1 MVSELAFDFQSR
13 SGNPHIFIFALA
25 MKASPGSPPSKKRKG
40 KQGTDVAARPE
51 LKNWPEIAIKSITT
65 VTREVLKHLVSY
77 SPLSPVA
84 TRSPN
89 LIYFFLMS
97 SQSVLDED
105 NLFEIPVVESFPDVA
120 RDYSKVV
127 SNPMDFRTI
136 EEDRLLVYKNIVE
149 LQQDLILAFDNCIK
163 FNGAQSEYS
172 KFAL

>member
-1 MVSELAFDFQSR
+1 
-13 SGNPHIFIFALA
+13 
-25 MKASPGSPPSKKRKG
+25 
-40 KQGTDVAARPE
+40 
-51 LKNWPEIAIKSITT
+51 
-65 VTREVLKHLVSY
+65 
-77 SPLSPVA
+77 
-84 TRSPN
+84 
-89 LIYFFLMS
+89 MS